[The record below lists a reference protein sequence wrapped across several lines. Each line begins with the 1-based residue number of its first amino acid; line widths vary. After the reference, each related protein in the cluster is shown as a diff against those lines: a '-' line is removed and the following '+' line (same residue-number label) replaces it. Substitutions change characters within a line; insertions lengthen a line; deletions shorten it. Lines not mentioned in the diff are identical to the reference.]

1 MFARNAVVYTVFAV
15 VACACACAEH
25 DAAPLD
31 APQAP
36 IVPLP
41 TLPSLPRLPSPE
53 IPIPNEEPYTWADFC
68 SATTT
73 EIQQMQRV
81 RGPHIVPV
89 GTLPVYDDP
98 TDPLVYDPGHFNK
111 DPLQAPTTLTPDW
124 ANMVQQELCNLVE
137 ELGTTLDGEDD
148 AQLATLFAQGTFTPI
163 LSASASPAFTYS
175 TQVGAYMRVG
185 PWVHARIVIGW
196 TNNDDTKNANNAV
209 IVPPY
214 APEAS
219 TTWTGVLDYFNSNFG
234 TAGASFTTAC
244 FALSAALGGIQVQGR
259 ATTMSSTATS
269 LAYGDSD
276 ARVVA
281 GAIWYKTNGTF
292 NY

>member
-15 VACACACAEH
+15 VACACAEH

-53 IPIPNEEPYTWADFC
+53 LPMPDEEPYTWADFC
-68 SATTT
+68 SATTITT
-73 EIQQMQRV
+73 EIQMQRV

-98 TDPLVYDPGHFNK
+98 TDPLVHDPGHFQK
-111 DPLQAPTTLTPDW
+111 DPAAQAKTALTVDW

-137 ELGTTLDGEDD
+137 ALGGALDGEDD
-148 AQLATLFAQGTFTPI
+148 GQLAGLFQQGTFTPVF
-163 LSASASPAFTYS
+163 AATASPVFTYTEQTGS
-175 TQVGAYMRVG
+175 YLRIG
-185 PWVHARIVIGW
+185 PWVHARITVAW
-196 TNNDDTKNANNAV
+196 TNNDGTLNANAMA
-209 IVPPY
+209 IKPPY
-214 APEAS
+214 APLGA
-219 TTWTGVLDYFNSNFG
+219 TAWVGPLDYFDSNFG
-234 TAGASFTTAC
+234 TAGTTITTAA
-244 FALSAALGGIQVQGR
+244 FRLSAALGGIQVGGR
-259 ATTMSSTATS
+259 ATTMGSTATS
-269 LAYGDSD
+269 LAYGDSN
-276 ARVVA
+276 ARKVT
-281 GAIWYKTNGTF
+281 GSIWYKTDGTF